1 MASSGPGGNTKK
13 MNASNKKV
21 KMTMLAKKSLAI
33 QKKKLAKCAAA
44 SKSSGKKCSLKK
56 MSRLRKNIS
65 ALNSTGKTKVRRGA
79 DKAIQV
85 GTNVA
90 NSKTGKVVKGAIKLA
105 KNIKDLDAKSA
116 VNTIK
121 NTAKDVKK
129 ADAYVLGKLKKKK

>member
-79 DKAIQV
+79 DKAIDV
-85 GTNVA
+85 GGKIA